1 MNGVTVF
8 KTYVLLVLYCLV
20 CLIGCFS
27 ALRMLLGAIGNPRMD
42 STSEFLVCIIA
53 LILGIIASAL
63 LELCAGALYGHIKSD
78 LKNRRIVQL
87 SNELLRQAGMD
98 PALPE
103 FISVPPVEPPE
114 TGE

>member
-1 MNGVTVF
+1 MF
-8 KTYVLLVLYCLV
+8 KTYALLILYCLV
-20 CLIGCFS
+20 CLIGCMS
-27 ALRMLLGAIGNPRMD
+27 ALRMFLGAIGDPRID
-42 STSEFLVCIIA
+42 STTEFLVCIMA

-63 LELCAGALYGHIKSD
+63 LELCAEALHGHIKSD
-78 LKNRRIVQL
+78 LKNRHIIKQ

-103 FISVPPVEPPE
+103 FISVPPVELPK

>member
-8 KTYVLLVLYCLV
+8 KTYALLILYCLV

-27 ALRMLLGAIGNPRMD
+27 ALRMLLGAIGDSRMD
-42 STSEFLVCIIA
+42 STTEFLACIMA
-53 LILGIIASAL
+53 LILGIIAAAL
-63 LELCAGALYGHIKSD
+63 LELCVDALHERIKSD
-78 LKNRRIVQL
+78 LEKRQIIKQ
-87 SNELLRQAGMD
+87 SNEILRRAGMD

-103 FISVPPVEPPE
+103 FISVPPVELPE